1 MSTLA
6 VDDLYKDTT
15 KLFDDDAIAKK
26 ELEFSEP
33 LLAMILAPNNS
44 MFVVPTNSKVLC
56 KLSLPSTDDK
66 VSNLF
71 TYTILFYYTFFS
83 DYSSVCF

>member
-6 VDDLYKDTT
+6 INDLYKDTT
-15 KLFDDDAIAKK
+15 KLFDDNAIAKK

-33 LLAMILAPNNS
+33 LLAMVLVPNNS
-44 MFVVPTNSKVLC
+44 MFVVPTDSKILC
-56 KLSLPSTDDK
+56 KISLPSTDDK

-71 TYTILFYYTFFS
+71 ICSILFYYTFFS
-83 DYSSVCF
+83 DYSSVFF